1 MPRPSIGKIHALLA
15 LSVCA
20 MLTPPA
26 ASAQAEQRALVTSAA
41 LTFTS
46 FVSDRDMNS
55 LRQEL
60 SGAKAVMI
68 APEIAKASF
77 IFGGAGGRAV
87 VVAREPKSGKWVG
100 PAFYTLATASVGVQ
114 AGVSVSEVV
123 TLVMTDKGVNKLLSD
138 SFNLG
143 GDVGIAAG
151 PVGAGSRSDLV
162 ADFVSFS
169 RSQGVYVGLNLD
181 GSVVST
187 ADDWNRLY
195 YGRPVHAPDILIRAE
210 VHNRQANKLLN
221 LVANASSG
229 K

>member
-1 MPRPSIGKIHALLA
+1 M
-15 LSVCA
+15 
-20 MLTPPA
+20 
-26 ASAQAEQRALVTSAA
+26 
-41 LTFTS
+41 
-46 FVSDRDMNS
+46 
-55 LRQEL
+55 
-60 SGAKAVMI
+60 
-68 APEIAKASF
+68 
-77 IFGGAGGRAV
+77 
-87 VVAREPKSGKWVG
+87 
-100 PAFYTLATASVGVQ
+100 
-114 AGVSVSEVV
+114 

-210 VHNRQANKLLN
+210 VHNRQANELLN